1 MIIAYVSTI
10 EKECFDRLRE
20 HFDDV
25 VNMEN
30 VDEFISFYASHRNRD
45 IVLIYR
51 VESMDGLEALN
62 QINFSNNIYI
72 IVIGPEDIHLSL
84 RAGKMGVDKYISRS
98 EVNPETIKAMVAHSQ
113 TVIKERRG
121 KSNIS
126 VFTGISGGV
135 GTTTI
140 TMNLAAMIAAK
151 HPEKNVLF
159 LDFSYTK
166 SISNLFFDA
175 FQPQK
180 SIIDIATLPRLELEE
195 LFANGLMK
203 YDKNLFFIPGIQRH
217 TDREMMEKAEN
228 IQRFLAFIN
237 FAKQFFDLILI
248 DVGMFEDVEL
258 EIDIQEIADQIFVVT
273 ELSIPAM
280 SILKTYIDIIDKSGW
295 YNKTHILVNREDSFG
310 TVTKEEAMTILSK
323 DSHHKFQVDF
333 TLPNDARHLRTCWN
347 EAMLVCEE
355 YPESVFVKRLDE
367 MIERYFF
374 TTSMEHF
381 TPTKQTENAIW
392 AKVKQWL

>member
-1 MIIAYVSTI
+1 MIIAYVSKI

-20 HFDDV
+20 YFDDV
-25 VNMEN
+25 VNVDG
-30 VDEFISFYASHRNRD
+30 VDEFINFYASHRNRD
-45 IVLIYR
+45 IVLICR
-51 VESMDGLEALN
+51 VESMSALEELH
-62 QINFSNNIYI
+62 QIHFANNIYI
-72 IVIGPEDIHLSL
+72 IVIGPDDINVSL

-98 EVNPETIKAMVAHSQ
+98 DVHPEAIKQMVAHSQ

-140 TMNLAAMIAAK
+140 AMNLAAMIAAK

-159 LDFSYTK
+159 LDFAYTK

-180 SIIDIATLPRLELEE
+180 SIIDIALLARLDLED

-217 TDREMMEKAEN
+217 TDREMLEKTEN
-228 IQRFLAFIN
+228 IQRFLTFIT
-237 FAKQFFDLILI
+237 FAKQYFDLILI

-258 EIDIQEIADQIFVVT
+258 EIDIQEIADQIFVIS
-273 ELSIPAM
+273 ELNVPSM

-295 YNKTHILVNREDSFG
+295 YNKTHIVVNREDSFG
-310 TVTKEEAMTILSK
+310 TVSKEEATMILSK
-323 DSHHKFQVDF
+323 DSHHRFDIEF
-333 TLPNDARHLRTCWN
+333 TLPNDAKHLRTCWN
-347 EAMLVCEE
+347 EAMLVSEE
-355 YPESVFVKRLDE
+355 FPESIFVKKLDE
-367 MIERYFF
+367 MMERYFF
-374 TTSMEHF
+374 STSLEQF
-381 TPTKQTENAIW
+381 SKTKQSVNPLW
-392 AKVKQWL
+392 AKVRQWL